1 MTLIVNDNGTDRPMT
16 DEEIAAYKIAANQ
29 ASAEHQAIADALA
42 ARQAAKQSARAKLA
56 ALGLDDEEINAL
68 LGI

>member
-1 MTLIVNDNGTDRPMT
+1 MTLIVNDNGTERPMT
-16 DEEIAAYKIAANQ
+16 DEEIAAYEIAANQ
-29 ASAEHQAIADALA
+29 ASAEQQAIADALA